1 MGIIKTFAGAL
12 SGTLADQWID
22 AYTAGPFDEYTVVT
36 PGVQIVKN
44 NKRGSNTRSSIGVIT
59 NGSKIFVPEN
69 TAAFIFSQSGIENII
84 IEPGGYEYRDG
95 QDSIFSGSDF
105 SEAIIDQTME
115 RFGSG
120 GITTDFKS
128 IAFVNLREIRGIKF
142 GTKGPQVY
150 NDLFYGTDLEIR
162 GYGSFSVKVKN
173 PETFVKN
180 FVPANTD
187 FYSFNEP
194 RVISQLT
201 SEFIQSFI
209 VVLNSLSGKYRISQ
223 LPARANEISGLI
235 VCDDNNAGTWLER
248 FGFEVEKVAI
258 ENIELTDDSRQLVKE
273 YSANKMHI
281 KAYDDVSQR
290 SADIAAQQQI
300 AAGVKNHGLG
310 DGGGTILGMNI
321 AQGVINS
328 NPSINTNNNNSR
340 SIEEQIELVKNLKGL
355 VDIGALS
362 EDEFNIKKKEIM
374 GL

>member
-22 AYTAGPFDEYTVVT
+22 AYTAGSFDEYTVVT

-187 FYSFNEP
+187 CYSFNEP

-310 DGGGTILGMNI
+310 DGGGAILGMNI

-328 NPSINTNNNNSR
+328 NPSININNNNSR

-355 VDIGALS
+355 VDIGVLS
-362 EDEFNIKKKEIM
+362 EEEFNVKKKEIM

>member
-128 IAFVNLREIRGIKF
+128 IAFINLREIRGIKF

-150 NDLFYGTDLEIR
+150 NDLFYGTDLEI
-162 GYGSFSVKVKN
+162 
-173 PETFVKN
+173 
-180 FVPANTD
+180 
-187 FYSFNEP
+187 
-194 RVISQLT
+194 
-201 SEFIQSFI
+201 
-209 VVLNSLSGKYRISQ
+209 
-223 LPARANEISGLI
+223 
-235 VCDDNNAGTWLER
+235 
-248 FGFEVEKVAI
+248 
-258 ENIELTDDSRQLVKE
+258 
-273 YSANKMHI
+273 
-281 KAYDDVSQR
+281 
-290 SADIAAQQQI
+290 
-300 AAGVKNHGLG
+300 
-310 DGGGTILGMNI
+310 
-321 AQGVINS
+321 
-328 NPSINTNNNNSR
+328 
-340 SIEEQIELVKNLKGL
+340 
-355 VDIGALS
+355 
-362 EDEFNIKKKEIM
+362 
-374 GL
+374 